1 MTNTTEIS
9 ARCEQSN
16 AASALDLPTIRR
28 DGCFYAGIACL
39 VVAAT
44 LMPLSL
50 SIVPLL
56 GLSATKTAIVLGMLA
71 AIPDS
76 LCVVAIGLL
85 GTEVFRHLI
94 LRAKNGLRAF
104 AERRLGAG
112 GPGVAIISVI
122 QRLLDRLLQLVE
134 LYAVPI
140 RFCRNAVT
148 YLFAAPAT
156 ASLAHN

>member
-1 MTNTTEIS
+1 MTNTTETS
-9 ARCEQSN
+9 ARCEQTN
-16 AASALDLPTIRR
+16 DVSAVELPTIKR

-44 LMPLSL
+44 IMPLSL

-56 GLSATKTAIVLGMLA
+56 GLSATKTAIVLGMIA
-71 AIPDS
+71 TIPDS

-85 GTEVFRHLI
+85 GTEVFRYLI
-94 LRAKNGLRAF
+94 LRAKNGLRSF
-104 AERRLGAG
+104 AEGRFRAG
-112 GPGVAIISVI
+112 GPGPVIISVI
-122 QRLLDRLLQLVE
+122 QRMLDRLLQLVE

-148 YLFAAPAT
+148 YLFAAPA
-156 ASLAHN
+156 AISLVHN